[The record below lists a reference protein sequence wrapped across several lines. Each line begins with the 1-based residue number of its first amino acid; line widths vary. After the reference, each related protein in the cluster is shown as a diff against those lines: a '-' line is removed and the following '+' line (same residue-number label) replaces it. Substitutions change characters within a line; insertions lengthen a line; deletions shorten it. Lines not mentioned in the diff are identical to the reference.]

1 MAKLAHQKASIFS
14 VMSKM
19 ARECGAINLSQGFP
33 DFESD
38 PRLISLVKKYMDL
51 GYNQYAPM
59 PGVAELRDQIAQKVE
74 RLYNTKISADEEV
87 TITAGAT
94 QAIFTAITAL
104 IVSND
109 EVIIMEPAYDCYAP
123 AVTLAGGKCV
133 PVSFDPPDFEWPW
146 EKVEQ
151 ALSERTR
158 MIILTNPHNPLGKV
172 MVKKDYQRL
181 SQMVEGRDILLVV
194 DEVYEHLVYD
204 ENQHLSVLAIPELY
218 KKSIVTYS
226 FGKTFHNTGWKV
238 GYCIAPPEITH
249 EVRMVHQFNVFS
261 VNTPVQYGLAEYMSE
276 FDDYRSLNT
285 FFQKKRD
292 FLIAGLEGTVLTP
305 LACEGSYFLLA
316 HYGNYSDQSDLK
328 MAEYFTRKGGV
339 ATIPL
344 SPFYSQA
351 YSGKVLRLCFAKKEQ
366 TLEAAIDRIRQW

>member
-19 ARECGAINLSQGFP
+19 AGECGAINLSQGFP
-33 DFESD
+33 DFESA

-74 RLYNTKISADEEV
+74 RLYATKISADEEV

-104 IVSND
+104 IESND

-133 PVSFDPPDFEWPW
+133 PVSFDPPEFEWPW

-151 ALSERTR
+151 ALSEQTR
-158 MIILTNPHNPLGKV
+158 MIILTNPHNPLGRV
-172 MVKKDYQRL
+172 MTQKDYQRL
-181 SQMVEGRDILLVV
+181 SQLVQGRDIFLLI

-218 KKSIVTYS
+218 EKSIVTYS

-238 GYCIAPPEITH
+238 GYCIAPPRITH

-292 FLIAGLEGTVLTP
+292 LLIAGLEGTVLTP

-316 HYGNYSDQSDLK
+316 HYGHYSDQRDLE

-366 TLEAAIDRIRQW
+366 TLKAAIDRIRQW